1 MIPLARL
8 VRPIPAAALV
18 ATAILAAGCGS
29 AAAPSAG
36 QAGAASG
43 TSPADTGPSGTSPAG
58 TATSSPATA
67 GGSKPATVA
76 CATSELMVTLVSS
89 AAGAA
94 AGSSYVPLEFTNAS
108 GRSCTLAGY
117 PAVAFA
123 SGTGG
128 PQIGAAATAETSTHP
143 ATLVL
148 APGGV
153 AHAWLQIVDVG
164 NYPASTCKPVTAG
177 GLRVGFSGTATA
189 AFLAHPFQACA
200 KTVHGSDVLAV
211 FPVQAGAPQRG
222 TAP

>member
-1 MIPLARL
+1 MILLARL
-8 VRPIPAAALV
+8 VRPVPAAALAV
-18 ATAILAAGCGS
+18 TAILAAGCGS
-29 AAAPSAG
+29 AAAPSGGPA
-36 QAGAASG
+36 AAASG
-43 TSPADTGPSGTSPAG
+43 TSPTGTSPTGAS
-58 TATSSPATA
+58 TSIPATA

-76 CATSELMVTLVSS
+76 ACATSELTVTLVSS

-164 NYPASTCKPVTAG
+164 NYPASTCKPVTAS

-189 AFLAHPFQACA
+189 AFLEHPFQACA

>member
-1 MIPLARL
+1 MIPLPRL
-8 VRPIPAAALV
+8 VRPVPAAALAV
-18 ATAILAAGCGS
+18 TAILAAGCGS
-29 AAAPSAG
+29 AAAPSG
-36 QAGAASG
+36 GPAGAASG
-43 TSPADTGPSGTSPAG
+43 TSPAGV
-58 TATSSPATA
+58 ATSSPATA

-76 CATSELMVTLVSS
+76 ACATSELKVTLVSS

-128 PQIGAAATAETSTHP
+128 PQIGTAASAETSTHP

-164 NYPASTCKPVTAG
+164 NYPASQCKPVTAG

-200 KTVHGSDVLAV
+200 KAVHGSDVLAV
-211 FPVQAGAPQRG
+211 FPLQPGAPRRG

>member
-8 VRPIPAAALV
+8 VRPVPAAALAV
-18 ATAILAAGCGS
+18 TAILAAGCGS
-29 AAAPSAG
+29 AAAPSG
-36 QAGAASG
+36 GPDGAASG
-43 TSPADTGPSGTSPAG
+43 TSPAGA
-58 TATSSPATA
+58 ATSSPATA

-76 CATSELMVTLVSS
+76 ACATSELTVTLVSS

-128 PQIGAAATAETSTHP
+128 PQIGAAATAEASTHP
-143 ATLVL
+143 AALVL

-153 AHAWLQIVDVG
+153 AHAWLQMVDVG
-164 NYPASTCKPVTAG
+164 NYPARTCKPVTAS

-211 FPVQAGAPQRG
+211 FPVQAGAPRRG